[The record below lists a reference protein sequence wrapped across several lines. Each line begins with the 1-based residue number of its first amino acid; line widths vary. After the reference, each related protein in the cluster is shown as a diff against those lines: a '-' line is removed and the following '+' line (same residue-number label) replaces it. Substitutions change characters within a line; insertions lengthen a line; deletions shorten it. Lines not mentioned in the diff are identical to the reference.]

1 MLAVREAG
9 VDDHNAQAL
18 RERRPASSKAFYPPN
33 FRFEVIRSFED
44 DGRLFM
50 HVAQNPDGQENWV
63 TMSLIDVGAEGAGV
77 LHQVTTPVRVT
88 GNPDHTMVGGPRLI
102 TESAARTATKAAVRE
117 FVDTILVRGETDR
130 FDERV
135 DMIRFRSHNPRIPGG
150 GASLR
155 RLIEAEQACAEPLRY
170 LKVHDIVGCANYAA
184 AFSTIEFRG
193 RRYEACDLF
202 RVDDGRIAEHWDI
215 AEASDE
221 RLMASNDRAI

>member
-1 MLAVREAG
+1 MHAVREAG
-9 VDDHNAQAL
+9 VDDQNLQAL
-18 RERRPASSKAFYPPN
+18 CLRDDAPAPAFYPPN

-50 HVAQNPDGQENWV
+50 HLAQNPDGQENWV
-63 TMSLIDVGAEGAGV
+63 TMSLIDVGRDGAGV

-88 GNPDHTMVGGPRLI
+88 GNPDHTMVGGSRMI
-102 TESAARTATKAAVRE
+102 TSNEETAATKAAARE
-117 FVDTILVRGETDR
+117 FVETVLVRGDTGR
-130 FDERV
+130 FEEMV
-135 DMIRFRSHNPRIPGG
+135 DMVSFRTHNPRIPGG

-155 RLIEAEQACAEPLRY
+155 RLIEAEKAGSQPLRY
-170 LKVHDIVGCANYAA
+170 IKLHDIVGCSNFAA
-184 AFSTIEFRG
+184 VFSTIEFRG

-202 RVDDGRIAEHWDI
+202 RVEKGLITEHWDI